1 MIGNSTAEKMPPKPF
16 LSLVVPVFNEA
27 AVIARFHDVATGVI
41 QKLGVSYEIIFV
53 DDGSKDE
60 TWKII
65 CRLGGMD
72 PHLKGIS
79 FSRNFG
85 KESALS
91 AGLSYALGEVV
102 IPIDVDLQ
110 HPPELIPEM
119 IKKYHEGYDIVEGV
133 KSRRDIDTAAKRASA
148 RLYYYFM
155 RKLSGIDLQNMTDF
169 KLLSRKVVDVFNSL
183 PERRRFVRALLYWA
197 GFRKA
202 QIPFEVQERVMGI
215 TKWSY
220 VKLFALGFRAITSF
234 SNLPLRLVTF
244 LGGLTLA
251 ISAIMGIDALY
262 MKFTG
267 RAVSGFTTVIILLL
281 FIGSVLMSALGIIG
295 EYIASIYDEVKN
307 RPLFIVREKF
317 GVK

>member
-119 IKKYHEGYDIVEGV
+119 IKKYH
-133 KSRRDIDTAAKRASA
+133 
-148 RLYYYFM
+148 
-155 RKLSGIDLQNMTDF
+155 
-169 KLLSRKVVDVFNSL
+169 
-183 PERRRFVRALLYWA
+183 
-197 GFRKA
+197 
-202 QIPFEVQERVMGI
+202 
-215 TKWSY
+215 
-220 VKLFALGFRAITSF
+220 
-234 SNLPLRLVTF
+234 
-244 LGGLTLA
+244 
-251 ISAIMGIDALY
+251 
-262 MKFTG
+262 
-267 RAVSGFTTVIILLL
+267 
-281 FIGSVLMSALGIIG
+281 
-295 EYIASIYDEVKN
+295 
-307 RPLFIVREKF
+307 
-317 GVK
+317 